1 MIITDQSILLKEF
14 SIVRSSTTPKTHI
27 IKPTDQSINQSIN
40 KIIKEEEE
48 RSSSTEIRRFPT

>member
-1 MIITDQSILLKEF
+1 MIITDQSILEIL
-14 SIVRSSTTPKTHI
+14 IVRSTTTPIPHI

-48 RSSSTEIRRFPT
+48 RSSSTENRRFPT